1 MYPFFFPLSPPLP
14 SSIFLQL
21 DPIELLRKYISSD
34 SRSGGKR
41 SDTVHPP
48 IHRWFDAIF
57 TWNGAEE
64 ITVKARKFAFVEISR
79 MPPLYHSAS
88 FFPPFF
94 LFSPSLPPYRS
105 YTTEP
110 LTLFL
115 SPSLGFPPN
124 FRTNLYIFEC
134 ESGGWI
140 ECVSPLQFPSLSFF
154 LFFSFIFY
162 TCFLFSFLSFFFY
175 FIFFFDSL
183 LLLFRPNFTRR
194 GINNISVIGE
204 VAIVRCYEMANENY
218 FASFS
223 PFFLRFTL

>member
-154 LFFSFIFY
+154 VLFFIHTFSS
-162 TCFLFSFLSFFFY
+162 LFFLSFF
-175 FIFFFDSL
+175 ILFFFSIRYYYFSGRTL
-183 LLLFRPNFTRR
+183 H
-194 GINNISVIGE
+194 GE
-204 VAIVRCYEMANENY
+204 G
-218 FASFS
+218 
-223 PFFLRFTL
+223 